1 MQVSVNIQDDLYKRF
16 VENGADIQT
25 KFNEYLLTL
34 LDKKDNYL
42 NSKQFQEDKIYFN
55 NALNE
60 IESGDDTG
68 LTQKEYD
75 EEMKEFTGLIFS

>member
-1 MQVSVNIQDDLYKRF
+1 MQVSINIQDDLYKRF
-16 VENGADIQT
+16 FEDGVDMQT

-42 NSKQFQEDKIYFN
+42 SSKQFQEDKIYFN
-55 NALNE
+55 DALSE
-60 IESGDDTG
+60 IENGNDKP

-75 EEMKEFTGLIFS
+75 TKMNEFMKNL

>member
-16 VENGADIQT
+16 IESGADIQT

-34 LDKKDNYL
+34 LDKKDSYQ

-55 NALNE
+55 DALKE
-60 IESGDDTG
+60 IENGNDTT

-75 EEMKEFTGLIFS
+75 EEMNEFMKTL

>member
-16 VENGADIQT
+16 VESGADMQT

-34 LDKKDNYL
+34 LDKKDSYL
-42 NSKQFQEDKIYFN
+42 NSKQFQEDKTYFN

-60 IESGDDTG
+60 IENGNDVP

-75 EEMKEFTGLIFS
+75 EEMNEFMKTL

>member
-1 MQVSVNIQDDLYKRF
+1 MQVSVNIKDDLYKRF
-16 VENGADIQT
+16 IESGADMQT

-34 LDKKDNYL
+34 LDKKDSYL

-60 IESGDDTG
+60 IENENDTT

-75 EEMKEFTGLIFS
+75 EEMNEFMKTL

>member
-16 VENGADIQT
+16 VESGADIQI

-34 LDKKDNYL
+34 LDKKDSYL
-42 NSKQFQEDKIYFN
+42 YSKQFQEDKTYFN
-55 NALNE
+55 NALNQ
-60 IESGDDTG
+60 IENGNDTP

-75 EEMKEFTGLIFS
+75 EEMNKFMQTL

>member
-25 KFNEYLLTL
+25 KFNEYLLIL
-34 LDKKDNYL
+34 LDKKDSYL

-55 NALNE
+55 DALNQ
-60 IESGDDTG
+60 IENGNDTP

-75 EEMKEFTGLIFS
+75 EEMNKFMQTL